1 MQPPWGEN
9 TGMKRESRD
18 SQDDG
23 MLEYE
28 DDGNI
33 SIQIDNQTSSNGE
46 ICRIPHLGLV
56 LVSRLLELFSFILY
70 SRKLGAS

>member
-56 LVSRLLELFSFILY
+56 LVSQLLELFSFILN

>member
-28 DDGNI
+28 NDGNI
-33 SIQIDNQTSSNGE
+33 SIQIDNQTSSNSE

-56 LVSRLLELFSFILY
+56 LVSQLSELFSFILN